1 MVRETRIS
9 SVPATIKV
17 RSFFAVEEVL
27 RSLGADPGKVLQ
39 AAGLDPHLFSNLER
53 MVLYSD
59 ADRLFTYAISAT
71 GCEDFG
77 LRVGMRADATVIG
90 LAGLMSMN
98 CRTVGEAWRTVVE
111 GLRASGSGRAINLD
125 IRSRTASLSYV
136 IMAAGIENV
145 DHITDTA
152 IATMVNAMRQFCD
165 STWRPDQIFLPRKPP
180 RDLKPFASFFGAPII
195 FAAPAGKLV
204 FDASTLGR
212 PVSNQNPKSRE
223 ILRPLLDAALAE
235 TESDFVSVVKA
246 VIRGQI
252 GAGRLTRERVARAM
266 ALSVN
271 ALAVRLR
278 TSGTSFGDLL
288 DEAEFDLAQTLL
300 MKGKTVEGIAA
311 DLAFADKSAFTRAF
325 KKWAGM
331 PPGRWRAQRAS
342 SPRRSKAG
350 SPQGLSAAAHEQ
362 ED

>member
-1 MVRETRIS
+1 MVRETRILQA
-9 SVPATIKV
+9 PATIKV

-27 RSLGADPGKVLQ
+27 RSLGVDPGKVLQ
-39 AAGLDPHLFSNLER
+39 AAGLDPHLFSNLDR

-59 ADRLFTYAISAT
+59 ADRLFTYAIAAT

-90 LAGLMSMN
+90 LAGLVSMN

-111 GLRASGSGRAINLD
+111 GLRGSGSGRAINLD
-125 IRSRTASLSYV
+125 IRNGAASLGYV
-136 IMAAGIENV
+136 IMAADIKNV
-145 DHITDTA
+145 DQITDTA

-165 STWRPDQIFLPRKPP
+165 STWRPDQVFLPRKPP
-180 RDLKPFASFFGAPII
+180 QVLKPFASFFRAPII

-204 FDASTLGR
+204 FDAAALGR
-212 PVSNQNPKSRE
+212 PVSNQNPKSQE

-252 GAGRLTRERVARAM
+252 GAGRLTREKVARAL

-271 ALAVRLR
+271 ALVVRLR

-288 DEAEFDLAQTLL
+288 DEAEFEFAQALL
-300 MKGKTVEGIAA
+300 MKGKTVDQIAA

-331 PPGRWRAQRAS
+331 PPGRWRTARGSS
-342 SPRRSKAG
+342 SP
-350 SPQGLSAAAHEQ
+350 PAAALL
-362 ED
+362 DRR

>member
-9 SVPATIKV
+9 QVPATIKV

-27 RSLGADPGKVLQ
+27 RSLGVEPGKVLQ
-39 AAGLDPHLFSNLER
+39 AAGLDPHLFSNLDR
-53 MVLYSD
+53 TVLYSD
-59 ADRLFTYAISAT
+59 ADRLFTFAIAAT

-90 LAGLMSMN
+90 LAGLLSMN

-125 IRSRTASLSYV
+125 IRNGVASLSYV
-136 IMAAGIENV
+136 IMTADIKNV
-145 DHITDTA
+145 DQFTDTA
-152 IATMVNAMRQFCD
+152 IATMVKAMRQFCD
-165 STWRPDQIFLPRKPP
+165 SDWRPDQVFLARKPP
-180 RDLKPFASFFGAPII
+180 QVLKPFASFFGAPII

-204 FDASTLGR
+204 FDAAALGR

-235 TESDFVSVVKA
+235 TESDFASVVKA

-252 GAGRLTRERVARAM
+252 GAGRLTREKVARAM

-271 ALAVRLR
+271 TLVVRLR

-288 DEAEFDLAQTLL
+288 DEAQFEFAQALL
-300 MKGKTVEGIAA
+300 MKGKTVDQVAV

-342 SPRRSKAG
+342 SLRRSNAG
-350 SPQGLSAAAHEQ
+350 STQR
-362 ED
+362 

>member
-9 SVPATIKV
+9 PAPATIKV

-27 RSLGADPGKVLQ
+27 RSLGADPSKILK
-39 AAGLDPHLFSNLER
+39 AAGLDPHLFSNLDR
-53 MVLYSD
+53 LVLYSD
-59 ADRLFTYAISAT
+59 ADRLLTHAISAT

-90 LAGLMSMN
+90 LAGLVSMN

-125 IRSRTASLSYV
+125 IRGRAASLGYV
-136 IMAAGIENV
+136 ITAAGIKNI
-145 DHITDTA
+145 DQITDTA
-152 IATMVNAMRQFCD
+152 IATMLNAMRQFCD
-165 STWRPDQIFLPRKPP
+165 STWRPDQVFLPRKPP
-180 RDLKPFASFFGAPII
+180 QDLKPFTSFFGAPII
-195 FAAPAGKLV
+195 FGAPAGKLV
-204 FDASTLGR
+204 FAAAALDR

-223 ILRPLLDAALAE
+223 ILRPLLDEALAE

-252 GAGRLTRERVARAM
+252 GAGRLTREKIARAM

-271 ALAVRLR
+271 ALVVRLR
-278 TSGTSFGDLL
+278 TSGTSFGDIL
-288 DEAEFDLAQTLL
+288 DEAEFELAQTLL
-300 MKGKTVEGIAA
+300 MKGKTVEEIAV

-331 PPGRWRAQRAS
+331 PPGRWRVERGFPGPSKGAVRA
-342 SPRRSKAG
+342 RS
-350 SPQGLSAAAHEQ
+350 
-362 ED
+362 